1 MTAGHDPRLTAVALR
16 AAAMAWTASPRRLVW
31 YGLTL
36 LAEALLPLTAAWL
49 TKLVIDAL
57 AGSGSPDLPAQAAAL
72 AAVGVAAAVL
82 PQGERYLSREIGR
95 DFGVTATDRLF
106 AATERLTG
114 LARFEDARFLD
125 RLRLGRNAVSL
136 GANLITGSFGMVRA
150 GVSLIGLVGA
160 LAVLSPIMAAVVVA
174 GAVPSLLAQ
183 LRLAR
188 RRAGMAW
195 QTSPAERREMFYARL
210 LGTVEAA
217 KEIRL
222 FGSGGLLRGRMMGE
236 RRAINAAERRMDV
249 VELRAEGLLS
259 GLAAVVAGGGLVWAV
274 LAARDG
280 RLSVGDVSLF
290 AAVVAAVQ
298 GGLAALVSSLGQ
310 ARFELLG
317 FSHFLA
323 VVQTGPD
330 LPIPAA
336 PRALPPLRRGIELRD
351 VWFRYSDDH
360 PWILRGVDLTIPY
373 GSSVALVGRNGAGK
387 STLVKLL
394 CRFYDPTRGTITWDG
409 VDLRE
414 AAPASLRRR
423 VACVFQDF
431 MTYDFSA
438 ADNIGVADPS
448 GIADRRR
455 IEAAGA
461 RAGADGALR
470 ALPHGYDTPLSRAF
484 FGEDE
489 VEDPAAGVVLSGG
502 QWQRVALARG
512 FMRDDP
518 DLMILDEPSSGLD
531 PEGEHDVHHRMRA
544 HRAGR
549 TSLLISHRLNTV
561 RDADTIVVLEEGV
574 VSERGEHAELM
585 KAGGVYERLFR
596 LQSAGYQVEEAAR

>member
-1 MTAGHDPRLTAVALR
+1 MKADPSPATLALR
-16 AAAMAWTASPRRLVW
+16 AAGLAWTASRWRLVL

-36 LAEALLPLTAAWL
+36 LGEALLPMSVAWL
-49 TKLVIDAL
+49 TKLVIDGL
-57 AGSGSPDLPAQAAAL
+57 TGSAAPGLPIQAAAL
-72 AAVGVAAAVL
+72 AISGVAAAVL
-82 PQGERYLSREIGR
+82 PQCERYLSREIGR
-95 DFGVTATDRLF
+95 HFGMTATDRLF

-114 LARFEDARFLD
+114 LACFEDARFLD

-136 GANLITGSFGMVRA
+136 GPALIAGSFGMVKA
-150 GVSLIGLVGA
+150 VISLIGLVGA
-160 LAVLSPIMAAVVVA
+160 LAVLSPIMASVVVA
-174 GAVPSLLAQ
+174 GAVPSVLVQ

-188 RRAGMAW
+188 RRAGTVW
-195 QTSPAERREMFYARL
+195 ETSPAERREMFYARL

-222 FGSGGLLRGRMMGE
+222 FGSGALLRSRMMRE
-236 RRAINAAERRMDV
+236 RRAIDAAERQMDV
-249 VELRAEGLLS
+249 AELRSEGLLTV
-259 GLAAVVAGGGLVWAV
+259 LAAMVAGGGLVWAV
-274 LAARDG
+274 AAARDG
-280 RLSVGDVSLF
+280 HLTVGDVSLF
-290 AAVVAAVQ
+290 IAVVAAVQ
-298 GGLAALVSSLGQ
+298 GALAALVSSLGQ
-310 ARFELLG
+310 TRFELLG
-317 FSHFLA
+317 FAHFLA

-330 LPIPAA
+330 LPLPAA
-336 PRALPPLRRGIELRD
+336 PRSLPRLRHAIELRD
-351 VWFRYSDDH
+351 VWFRYSEDH

-373 GSSVALVGRNGAGK
+373 GSSIALVGRNGAGK

-414 AAPASLRRR
+414 ADPVSLRQR

-438 ADNIGVADPS
+438 ADNIGIADPS
-448 GIADRRR
+448 GITDRRR
-455 IEAAGA
+455 IEAAGT
-461 RAGADGALR
+461 RAGADAVLR

-484 FGEDE
+484 FGEE
-489 VEDPAAGVVLSGG
+489 ELEDPAAGVVLSGG

-544 HRAGR
+544 HRADR

-561 RDADTIVVLEEGV
+561 RDADTIIVLDDGV
-574 VSERGEHAELM
+574 ISERGEHRELM
-585 KAGGVYERLFR
+585 KPGSVYERLFR
-596 LQSAGYQVEEAAR
+596 LQSAGYQIEEPAS